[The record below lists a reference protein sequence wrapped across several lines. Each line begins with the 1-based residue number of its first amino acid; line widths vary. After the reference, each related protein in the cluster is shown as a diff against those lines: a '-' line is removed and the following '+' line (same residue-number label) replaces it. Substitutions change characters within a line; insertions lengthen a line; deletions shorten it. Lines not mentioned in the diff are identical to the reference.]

1 MKLGWVGCLV
11 LLATLFAAIPSH
23 AISCRQWD
31 RMGPDQKAASIDR
44 MIDNAVAGS
53 GGRQYQVDR
62 GAVGR
67 CMDGYAQSISYDFDG
82 ACADSRRAGMQALNK
97 IFKDYIWTCFG

>member
-1 MKLGWVGCLV
+1 MKLGSVGCLV
-11 LLATLFAAIPSH
+11 LLVTLFAAIPSH

-82 ACADSRRAGMQALNK
+82 ACADSRSAGMQALNK
-97 IFKDYIWTCFG
+97 IFKDYIWTCAG

>member
-1 MKLGWVGCLV
+1 MKLGSVGCLV

-44 MIDNAVAGS
+44 MIGSAVGGS

-62 GAVGR
+62 GAVER
-67 CMDGYAQSISYDFDG
+67 CMDGYAICPTAAGNFWPSRWPR
-82 ACADSRRAGMQALNK
+82 CRRAPGSS
-97 IFKDYIWTCFG
+97 W

>member
-1 MKLGWVGCLV
+1 MKLGSVGCLV

-53 GGRQYQVDR
+53 GGRQYQINR
-62 GAVGR
+62 GAVAR
-67 CMDGYAQSISYDFDG
+67 CMNGYAQAIQYNFDD
-82 ACADSRRAGMQALNK
+82 ACADSRSAGMQALNK
-97 IFKDYIWTCFG
+97 IFKEYIWTCAG